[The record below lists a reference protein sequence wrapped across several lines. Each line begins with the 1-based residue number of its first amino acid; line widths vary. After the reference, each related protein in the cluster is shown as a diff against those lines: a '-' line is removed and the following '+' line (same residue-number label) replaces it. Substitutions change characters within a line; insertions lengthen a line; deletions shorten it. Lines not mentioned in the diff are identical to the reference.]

1 MRYLPILC
9 ATALACVSQPGISQT
24 CNNADRSVALILDA
38 SGSMHARLPSGESR
52 IAAAQKVVKGVASL
66 VDPNAQLGLRVYGAR
81 SPASD
86 KNCEDSHLV
95 VALAPAGKAG
105 PEIQKA
111 VDQVKAQGWTPIAYS
126 LEQAGADFPATAKER
141 AIVLVSDGK
150 ETCKGDPV
158 VAARALGAKGVVIH
172 TIGYAVDSAARMQLE
187 GIARASGGKYFE
199 APDAPELAATLK
211 SALAA
216 CRQKPAATPT
226 GTKPGKLRT
235 TGAQWLTRHPVIDSQ
250 SGKEVGEL
258 DSARMEIPLPPG
270 VYDVRF
276 GPNTWKGI
284 EVRQGETTTISPATL
299 AMQKN
304 VSAQLVDT
312 ETGAVHASLDAVSA
326 KAVVMPGVYDLVFA
340 NDLRW
345 PYLKLDGGKTLTL
358 APVEVRV
365 NRPWNTAR
373 VLRDGKPVAHF
384 DAVTS
389 RARLP
394 PGEYVVEI
402 DGKPH
407 AFSAPKGGEEWEN
420 K

>member
-1 MRYLPILC
+1 MRHLPALC
-9 ATALACVSQPGISQT
+9 TLALACAPLPGHSQS

-38 SGSMHARLPSGESR
+38 SGSMHARLPGGESR
-52 IAAAQKVVKGVASL
+52 IAAAQKAVKSVATA
-66 VDPNAQLGLRVYGAR
+66 VDPNAQLGLRVYGSK
-81 SPASD
+81 SPAAE
-86 KNCEDSHLV
+86 KNCEDSHLAV
-95 VALAPAGKAG
+95 PLASAARAAPDIA
-105 PEIQKA
+105 KA
-111 VDQVKAQGWTPIAYS
+111 VDAVKAQGWTPIAYS
-126 LEQAGADFPATAKER
+126 LEQAAGDFPASAKER

-158 VAARALGAKGVVIH
+158 VAARALGARGIVIH

-211 SALAA
+211 SAFAA

-226 GTKPGKLRT
+226 GKAPGKLRT
-235 TGAQWLTRHPVIDSQ
+235 SGAQWLARHPVLDAN
-250 SGKEVGEL
+250 GKEVGQL
-258 DSARMEIPLPPG
+258 DSSRLEIPLPPG
-270 VYDVRF
+270 VYEVRF
-276 GPNTWKGI
+276 GPNSWKGI
-284 EVRQGETTTISPATL
+284 EVRSAGTTTISPATL
-299 AMQKN
+299 AMAKN
-304 VSAQLVDT
+304 VSAKLVDT

-358 APVEVRV
+358 DPVEVRV
-365 NRPWNTAR
+365 NRPWKSAR
-373 VLRDGKPVAHF
+373 VLHEGRPVFQF

-389 RARLP
+389 RVRLP
-394 PGEYVVEI
+394 PGDYVVEI
-402 DGKPH
+402 DGKPNP
-407 AFSAPKGGEEWEN
+407 FSAPKGGEEWEN